1 MKRLVYFFVLL
12 GSMAHAQISI
22 SLEHSYVV
30 NANINNEG
38 YGSAYPFPTQQGL
51 YYYTREYVANTTKVK
66 IYNQNHVFH
75 KELVFNGLIA
85 FKLISDKLF
94 NDDDLI
100 EFLYVDGI
108 HTKLMNEDGQIL
120 YTWNDRWDPMIM
132 KDNNNNFKL
141 ILYNRGIT
149 TIATTDIYALSGSL
163 SLAQQEYYLNK
174 SFIAYPNPAQESIEI
189 SNGNV
194 VGEDTMLEVFTT
206 QGMKVFEK
214 KIVKGTTIITL
225 DTSSLRSGMYIYK
238 INGESHSFLKK

>member
-1 MKRLVYFFVLL
+1 
-12 GSMAHAQISI
+12 
-22 SLEHSYVV
+22 
-30 NANINNEG
+30 
-38 YGSAYPFPTQQGL
+38 
-51 YYYTREYVANTTKVK
+51 
-66 IYNQNHVFH
+66 
-75 KELVFNGLIA
+75 
-85 FKLISDKLF
+85 
-94 NDDDLI
+94 
-100 EFLYVDGI
+100 
-108 HTKLMNEDGQIL
+108 
-120 YTWNDRWDPMIM
+120 M